1 MSGRQSNL
9 GTALVV
15 TVTMTLGGCTEYLDH
30 SDKIAPFAG
39 DASKSNIASQM
50 IDPWPRHS
58 GNTHIHADGDRMA
71 IAIKR
76 YKENKSLEPEGI
88 ATSSIKI
95 ESGGGGEQK

>member
-1 MSGRQSNL
+1 MSGRQSSF

-15 TVTMTLGGCTEYLDH
+15 TAMMTVGGCTEYLDH

-39 DASKSNIASQM
+39 DASKSNIAAQM

-58 GNTHIHADGDRMA
+58 GNRHIHADGDRMA

-88 ATSSIKI
+88 ATSSMKI
-95 ESGGGGEQK
+95 ESGGGEKQ